1 MSLMFMSYRR
11 KDTAA
16 IARRVYD
23 VLEKEFG
30 HGSVFMDIDTIAG
43 GEDFQVRLEASLQQ
57 CHVLLALIGPR
68 WMEDERL
75 HNPDDFVRLEIE
87 RALSRELPVVPLLID
102 GANMPRVGDLP
113 SSIAPLTQQHA
124 LPIESGQSFPGQM
137 DRLVR
142 DLKRLLGT
150 RVSSGEP
157 LLHAEMVR
165 LQSIINDDVA
175 DLCFILAPK
184 AGTSFDD
191 FGFRISTAKHG
202 SFFCFTSQRNLIIAD
217 RVGNIIRSL
226 PAMGSGLEDGHAF
239 YSIDLQVGKK
249 AIPQHALVHLSLGDL
264 ETASLDFMVKPSALP
279 RSDMCYAVTVTAV
292 VSNWF
297 VACGSFSLKNPVRDI
312 SLPVF
317 KEFVSASPFAEDF
330 ELRVLSRHHAAPAG
344 EDLESHDLDTMLAT
358 IQAYAGRSQ
367 RIMQVVR
374 LPSST
379 AQSYRVPVSYHFLIE
394 FNRMIAHYGYGEM
407 GEAKVLVHKAALG
420 HSPRNTFLANL
431 LRKGTSS
438 GAGSGTDG
446 GAPQATRITALF
458 LMESLRHTLVDET
471 SQTPP
476 QQLQALVGW
485 MLSYWTFL
493 DRQDRAQYTEFPLAR
508 VVVLCPVDHGTWLWH
523 LEGRRLFSDWESK
536 WTAMESAQLAVST
549 MGVQTLQRYTAEW
562 RLIPDARPK

>member
-30 HGSVFMDIDTIAG
+30 RGSVFMDIHTIVG
-43 GEDFQVRLEASLQQ
+43 GEDFRVRLEAALQQ

-68 WMEDERL
+68 WLEDERL

-87 RALSRELPVVPLLID
+87 RAISRELPVVPLLID
-102 GANMPRVGDLP
+102 GANMPKVGDLP
-113 SSIAPLTQQHA
+113 SSLAPLTRQHA
-124 LPIESGQSFPGQM
+124 LPIESGQGFPGQM

-175 DLCFILAPK
+175 DLSFSLAPK

-202 SFFCFTSQRNLIIAD
+202 SFFCFTSQGDLIIAD
-217 RVGNIIRSL
+217 RAGNTIQSF
-226 PAMGSGLEDGHAF
+226 PAIGSGLEDGHAF

-264 ETASLDFMVKPSALP
+264 ETASLDFMVMPSALL

-292 VSNWF
+292 VSNWL

-330 ELRVLSRHHAAPAG
+330 ELRVLSQHHEAPAG
-344 EDLESHDLDTMLAT
+344 EDLESHALDTMLAT

-379 AQSYRVPVSYHFLIE
+379 AQSYRVPVSYHFPIE
-394 FNRMIAHYGYGEM
+394 FNRMIVDYGYGEM

-420 HSPRNTFLANL
+420 HSPRNTFLASL
-431 LRKGTSS
+431 LRKGTSG
-438 GAGSGTDG
+438 GARSEMDA
-446 GAPQATRITALF
+446 GAPQATQITALF
-458 LMESLRHTLVDET
+458 PMESLRHALVDQT

-476 QQLQALVGW
+476 PQLQALVAW

-523 LEGRRLFSDWESK
+523 LEGRRLYSDWDPT
-536 WTAMESAQLAVST
+536 WTAMQSAQLAVST
-549 MGVQTLQRYTAEW
+549 MGVQTLQKYTAEW
-562 RLIPDARPK
+562 RLIPEA

>member
-1 MSLMFMSYRR
+1 MALMFLSYRR

-30 HGSVFMDIDTIAG
+30 SGSVFIDIETIAG
-43 GEDFQVRLEASLQQ
+43 GEDFRVRLEAALKQ
-57 CHVLLALIGPR
+57 CRVLLVLIGPR
-68 WMEDERL
+68 WMEDERIL
-75 HNPDDFVRLEIE
+75 NPDDFVRLEIE
-87 RALSRELPVVPLLID
+87 QALMQGLPLMPLLID
-102 GANMPRVGDLP
+102 GANMPRVDDLP

-124 LPIESGQSFPGQM
+124 LSIESGQGFSGQM

-150 RVSSGEP
+150 RISSGEP
-157 LLHAEMVR
+157 LLHAERVR

-175 DLCFILAPK
+175 DLAFTLAPK
-184 AGTSFDD
+184 KGTSFDD

-202 SFFCFTSQRNLIIAD
+202 SFFFFTRQGNLNVVD
-217 RVGNIIRSL
+217 RAGNTIESL
-226 PAMGSGLEDGHAF
+226 PAMGSGLEDEHAF
-239 YSIDLQVGKK
+239 YSIDLRVGKK
-249 AIPQHALVHLSLGDL
+249 TFPQHALVHLRLADL

-279 RSDMCYAVTVTAV
+279 HSDMCYSVNVMAV

-297 VACGSFSLKNPVRDI
+297 VTCGNFSLKDPIRDI

-317 KEFVSASPFAEDF
+317 KGFVSASPFAEDF
-330 ELRVLSRHHAAPAG
+330 ELRVVSVYHQASAG
-344 EDLESHDLDTMLAT
+344 EDLESQLLDTMLAT
-358 IQAYAGRSQ
+358 IQKYAGRSR
-367 RIMQVVR
+367 RIMEVAR

-379 AQSYRVPVSYHFLIE
+379 APFYRVPVSYHFPIE
-394 FNRMIAHYGYGEM
+394 FSRMSVHYGYGKSAD
-407 GEAKVLVHKAALG
+407 GKVLVHKIA
-420 HSPRNTFLANL
+420 
-431 LRKGTSS
+431 
-438 GAGSGTDG
+438 
-446 GAPQATRITALF
+446 GAPQATQITALF
-458 LMESLRHTLVDET
+458 LLESLRQVLVDHT

-476 QQLQALVGW
+476 PQLQQLVAW

-523 LEGRRLFSDWESK
+523 LEGRLLYSDWDPQ
-536 WTAMESAQLAVST
+536 WTEMQGAQLAVST

-562 RLIPDARPK
+562 RLIA